1 MRVRE
6 PDCAPCCLRIPWTRL
21 SNLLQSA
28 AEGNSK
34 AAEELLPLV
43 YAELRQLAAAKMAR
57 ERPGQTLQPTALVH
71 EVWLRLTADQDQRW
85 EHRRH
90 FFAVAAETMR
100 RILIDRARR
109 RRTREQAGFAEPDT
123 DWESRLASA
132 APTDELLAV
141 HEALEG
147 LAVQE
152 PLAAEL
158 VKLRYFVGLTM
169 EEASE
174 VLGLALRKT
183 ERLWAFARAWLR
195 AELGG
200 ETKMRNA
207 GGL

>member
-1 MRVRE
+1 M
-6 PDCAPCCLRIPWTRL
+6 
-21 SNLLQSA
+21 
-28 AEGNSK
+28 
-34 AAEELLPLV
+34 LPLV
-43 YAELRQLAAAKMAR
+43 YAELRQLAAAKIAR

-71 EVWLRLTADQDQRW
+71 EAWLRLTADQDRRW
-85 EHRRH
+85 ENRRH
-90 FFAVAAETMR
+90 FFAGAAETMR

-109 RRTREQAGFAEPDT
+109 RQTREKAGFAERDT

-132 APTDELLAV
+132 VPPDELLAV

-147 LAVQE
+147 LAAQE
-152 PLAAEL
+152 PLAAEV
-158 VKLRYFVGLTM
+158 VKLRYFVGLTI

-200 ETKMRNA
+200 EKK
-207 GGL
+207 

>member
-1 MRVRE
+1 MRSVAIV
-6 PDCAPCCLRIPWTRL
+6 PSLPLLIPID
-21 SNLLQSA
+21 QPA
-28 AEGNSK
+28 ADGKSK

-43 YAELRQLAAAKMAR
+43 YAELKQLAAAKMAR

-71 EVWLRLTADQDQRW
+71 EAWLRLTADQNARW
-85 EHRRH
+85 ESRHH

-109 RRTREQAGFAEPDT
+109 RQTREGAGFAEPEPE
-123 DWESRLASA
+123 WESQLASD

-141 HEALEG
+141 HEALEE
-147 LAVQE
+147 LAAQE

-169 EEASE
+169 EEAAE

-195 AELGG
+195 ADLAG
-200 ETKMRNA
+200 EQE
-207 GGL
+207 

>member
-1 MRVRE
+1 MN
-6 PDCAPCCLRIPWTRL
+6 
-21 SNLLQSA
+21 NLTLILQSA

-43 YAELRQLAAAKMAR
+43 YGELRRLAAAKMAR

-71 EVWLRLTADQDQRW
+71 EAWLRLTADQNQRW
-85 EHRRH
+85 ENRRH

-109 RRTREQAGFAEPDT
+109 RRTREQAGFDQPDT
-123 DWESRLASA
+123 DWEFRLASA

-169 EEASE
+169 EEASG

-200 ETKMRNA
+200 GTKVRNT

>member
-1 MRVRE
+1 M
-6 PDCAPCCLRIPWTRL
+6 
-21 SNLLQSA
+21 
-28 AEGNSK
+28 
-34 AAEELLPLV
+34 LPLV
-43 YAELRQLAAAKMAR
+43 YGELRRLAAAKMAR

-71 EVWLRLTADQDQRW
+71 EAWLRLTADEGGRW
-85 EHRRH
+85 ENRRH
-90 FFAVAAETMR
+90 FFAAAAETMR

-109 RRTREQAGFAEPDT
+109 RRTREQAGFAHPDT

-132 APTDELLAV
+132 APADELLAV
-141 HEALEG
+141 HEALQG

-169 EEASE
+169 EEASG
-174 VLGLALRKT
+174 VLGLAQRKT

-200 ETKMRNA
+200 EKK
-207 GGL
+207 